1 MQVPR
6 TTQRRSAAR
15 AFTLMEVL
23 VVVAIIVVLAGIGT
37 VAFRYLADS
46 KENICKASLKQVET
60 AVMGY
65 YYKHQQMP
73 DNLEILTQRIDGST
87 AYLRPEDIRDPWGRP
102 YIYEPGNMSSTGA
115 PRIYSNGDPAA
126 PKIIANWNP

>member
-6 TTQRRSAAR
+6 TTHRRSAAR

-37 VAFRYLADS
+37 VAFRYLADA
-46 KENICKASLKQVET
+46 KESECKLKIKTAET

-65 YYKHQQMP
+65 YYKHQVFP
-73 DNLEILTQRIDGST
+73 ENLEILTQRIDGST
-87 AYLRPEDIRDPWGRP
+87 AYLRPEDVRDPWGRP
-102 YIYEPGNMSSTGA
+102 LVYEPNNLSSTGS
-115 PRIYSNGDPAA
+115 PRIYSNGDPAS
-126 PKIIANWNP
+126 PKMISNWTQ